1 MHSPSWTDLYA
12 KGGVQS
18 LLASYSK
25 DSDPRVRT
33 SALQALVR
41 EHYVSWYVNVGC
53 NRDVSRFSN
62 YGSSGPLLEKFG
74 GPLLSFGGPANL

>member
-1 MHSPSWTDLYA
+1 
-12 KGGVQS
+12 

-41 EHYVSWYVNVGC
+41 EYYVSWYVNVG
-53 NRDVSRFSN
+53 
-62 YGSSGPLLEKFG
+62 
-74 GPLLSFGGPANL
+74 